1 MALSVFPSLL
11 GLAWGVTKTPTM
23 KTRTLEAASGV
34 EYRAQQWSYPRYQF
48 SLPFQFLRQGTVDN
62 ATYDDWQ
69 TLVGFILEQAGMF
82 NNFAYSDPT
91 ANQVTAQ
98 ALGAG
103 NASQVAFPLVQSTSG
118 FAEPVGCANAVA
130 NVYLNGVNQSSGWTL
145 TQTGYYGPDTITFG
159 SAPGS
164 GVAVTATFT
173 FYYVCRFMQDDPEF
187 ELFMQN
193 RWSCKEIKFQSVK

>member
-1 MALSVFPSLL
+1 MSLGVFPSLI
-11 GLAWGVTKTPTM
+11 GLDWGVAKTPTM
-23 KTRTLEAASGV
+23 KTRVSEGASGV

-48 SLPFQFLRQGTVDN
+48 SLPFQVLRQGVADN
-62 ATYDDWQ
+62 ATYTDYQ
-69 TLVGFILEQAGMF
+69 QLVGFILEQAGMF

-98 ALGAG
+98 GLGTGTGA
-103 NASQVAFPLVQSTSG
+103 QVAFPLVQATSG
-118 FAEPVGCANAVA
+118 FTEPVGCANTVS
-130 NVYLNGVNQSSGWTL
+130 NVYLNGVNQTSGWTL
-145 TQTGYYGPDTITFG
+145 TQTGNYGPDTITFG

-164 GVAVTATFT
+164 GVAVTATFS

-187 ELFMQN
+187 DLFMQN